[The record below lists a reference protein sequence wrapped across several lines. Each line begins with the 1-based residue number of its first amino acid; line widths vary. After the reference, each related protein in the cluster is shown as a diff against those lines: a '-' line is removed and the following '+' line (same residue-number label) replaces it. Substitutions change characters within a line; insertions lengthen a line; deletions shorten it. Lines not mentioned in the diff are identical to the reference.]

1 MKSVLKFSALVLAA
15 TALVPLLTASADAQQ
30 RRVRRPAAIVVTP
43 PEKVPGVDW
52 YDPLR
57 WREPTPAE
65 ARALSHYTRSCAD
78 WYALEHRPSGTVLTP
93 QMRCRWVRR

>member
-1 MKSVLKFSALVLAA
+1 MKSVSKFASLALAA
-15 TALVPLLTASADAQQ
+15 ATLLPLVTATSADAQQ
-30 RRVRRPAAIVVTP
+30 RRGRRPAIVVTP
-43 PEKVPGVDW
+43 PEKVPHVDW

-57 WREPTPAE
+57 WRDPTPAE
-65 ARALSHYTRSCAD
+65 ARALSRYTRSCTD

>member
-1 MKSVLKFSALVLAA
+1 MKPVLKFTALALAA
-15 TALVPLLTASADAQQ
+15 VTLMAMAAPADAQQ
-30 RRVRRPAAIVVTP
+30 RRARRPAAIVVTP
-43 PEKVPGVDW
+43 PEKFPGIDW

-65 ARALSHYTRSCAD
+65 ARALSRYTRSCTD